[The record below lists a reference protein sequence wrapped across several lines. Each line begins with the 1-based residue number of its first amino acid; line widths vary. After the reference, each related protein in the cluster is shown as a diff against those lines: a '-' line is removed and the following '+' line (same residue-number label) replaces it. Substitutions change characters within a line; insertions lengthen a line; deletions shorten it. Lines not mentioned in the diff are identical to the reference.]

1 MDFSISKT
9 KAVTIIISVLLMTSV
24 ILLAVPVKAGL
35 TTIGGA
41 PEGTSG
47 ASVLLPDGVTPDYS
61 VDAYA
66 FLSARPLTIGL
77 GQTLLVNVW
86 VTPGTHVAHYLTGF
100 KVTITKPDDTT
111 ETITLNSY
119 QGDATSW
126 FEYVVD
132 QLGTWKFDFDFPGGY
147 WPPGVYTTPPGAVM
161 GGSRNTTFTYSQYWK
176 PSSTLYT
183 TNVTVQSDMVS
194 GWPAAPLPVGYW
206 ERPVHFENREWYV
219 LLGNYPWDGDGTGY
233 PNWPEGTNH
242 YQGNTKYN
250 AFAKA
255 SATSHI
261 LWKRL
266 NSIAGMIGP
275 EAGTD
280 ALTTGGFGA
289 PAPQLIY
296 AGRVYE
302 TRTLTINGVPTSCA
316 TCYDLRTGELYYAI
330 PTADGGRTPTSINY
344 IWGAGLGGTTG
355 EVTGGTAEVSTTVEL
370 VDLSG
375 TTLYKINPLTGAV
388 TTITGVLRGTK
399 IGEYVISISGGRWI
413 NWTTRG
419 TSTNFASRI
428 VENRSANGVTSIGTA
443 NIDWEAGWY
452 GSVGWLGYQAAL
464 TGMQIRSQNIYTGQ
478 RVSAEDTL
486 VPYTFSQSI
495 VDHGKIACLCL
506 NGTVGCW
513 DLATGKRVWTSS
525 VFTAGGYPWGIWGAY
540 SAASY
545 GGNLILCEYAGVYAF
560 NWTDGSISW
569 VYQDP
574 SVPFETPYEGLN
586 PFNAGVSIVDG
597 MVYTY
602 NTEHTQSQPI
612 TRGWKF
618 HCINATTG
626 EGIWNITTPMNPG
639 AMADGYTMASGQDGY
654 LYVFGAGK
662 SATTVTAGP
671 KTIAQGEQ
679 VLIEGTVLDQSPA
692 QPGTPCVSQGS
703 MTTQMEYLHMQ
714 QPIRGIWGNIT
725 MTGVPVTLTAIDPN
739 GNLQDI
745 GQVTTNAY
753 YGTFS
758 KAWTPEIEGTYTIV
772 ASFAGDISYGSSS
785 AATAITVGPPPTV
798 APTIEPEPA
807 PDYTGLLYAIM
818 AAVIVAIVIGIVAI
832 VLVLRKH

>member
-1 MDFSISKT
+1 MNFSISKT
-9 KAVTIIISVLLMTSV
+9 KAVTIFICVLLMASIT
-24 ILLAVPVKAGL
+24 LLAVPVNAGVG
-35 TTIGGA
+35 TIGGA
-41 PEGTSG
+41 PEGTPG
-47 ASVLLPDGVTPDYS
+47 GSVLLPSGVTPDVS
-61 VDAYA
+61 VTSYAY
-66 FLSARPLTIGL
+66 LSARPLVIGL

-86 VTPGTHVAHYLTGF
+86 VTPGVHVATYLTGF

-119 QGDATSW
+119 QGDATAW
-126 FEYVVD
+126 FEYTVD
-132 QLGTWKFDFDFPGGY
+132 KVGTWKFKFDFPGGY
-147 WPPGVYTTPPGAVM
+147 WPPGVYTSPPNAVM
-161 GGSRNTTFTYSQYWK
+161 GGSRNATFTKSQYWK

-183 TNVTVQSDMVS
+183 TNVTVQSAMVS
-194 GWPAAPLPVGYW
+194 SWPAAPLPVGYW

-219 LLGNYPWDGDGTGY
+219 LLGNYPWTGDSRGY

-242 YQGNTKYN
+242 YQGNTKYT

-261 LWKRL
+261 VWKRFD
-266 NSIAGMIGP
+266 SIAGLIGP

-280 ALTTGGFGA
+280 ALSGGGFGA
-289 PAPQLIY
+289 SVPGLIY

-316 TCYDLRTGELYYAI
+316 TCYDLRTGQLYYAI
-330 PTADGGRTPTSINY
+330 PGGVTPTSINY
-344 IWGAGLGGTTG
+344 LWGTGLGLTTG
-355 EVTGGTAEVSTTVEL
+355 EVLGGTAEVSTAVEL
-370 VDLSG
+370 LRLSG
-375 TTLYKINPLTGAV
+375 TTMQKINPITGAV
-388 TTITGVLRGTK
+388 TNYTGVLAGTK

-419 TSTNFASRI
+419 TSTNFATRI
-428 VENRSANGVTSIGTA
+428 VENRSANGVSSIPS
-443 NIDWEAGWY
+443 NIDWESGWG
-452 GSVGWLGYQAAL
+452 GSVGWTQPSGAGASL
-464 TGMQIRSQNIYTGQ
+464 TGMTITGTNIYTGQ
-478 RVSAEDTL
+478 KTSANDTL
-486 VPYTFSQSI
+486 VPYTPSQAI
-495 VDHGKIACLCL
+495 VDHGKIACLCQD
-506 NGTVGCW
+506 GIVGCW
-513 DLATGKRVWTSS
+513 DLSTGRRVWASQS
-525 VFTAGGYPWGIWGAY
+525 VYTAGGYPWGIWGAY

-560 NWTDGSISW
+560 NWTTGKISW
-569 VYQDP
+569 VYQDYG
-574 SVPFETPYEGLN
+574 VPFETPYEGLN

-626 EGIWNITTPMNPG
+626 KGVWNITTPMNPG
-639 AMADGYTMASGQDGY
+639 AMADGYTIASAQDGY
-654 LYVFGAGK
+654 MYVFGAGK

-671 KTIAQGEQ
+671 KTIALGDK
-679 VLIEGTVLDQSPA
+679 VLIEGSVVDLSPA
-692 QPGTPCVSQGS
+692 QPGTPCVSQDS

-714 QPIRGIWGNIT
+714 QPIGGIWGNIS
-725 MTGVPVTLTAIDPN
+725 MTGVPVYVYAIDPN
-739 GNLQDI
+739 NNYKDI
-745 GQVTTNAY
+745 GIATTNAY

-758 KAWTPEIEGTYTIV
+758 IPFTPEVEGTYTIM
-772 ASFAGDISYGSSS
+772 ASFGGDASYGNSGAS
-785 AATAITVGPPPTV
+785 TAVFVGPAPTV
-798 APTIEPEPA
+798 APTPTPTPV

-832 VLVLRKH
+832 FLVLRKH